1 MEGRSGMKKKK
12 NNQVAQKPPKQ
23 DHGLNVGDL
32 LDSSIAQKLKDLKK
46 EKEQELIKEKEE
58 ERARQQF
65 EAKQR
70 EKNKTF
76 EELLNESTLDW
87 KKYKS

>member
-1 MEGRSGMKKKK
+1 MKKKINKK
-12 NNQVAQKPPKQ
+12 NNPIQKPMKPEN
-23 DHGLNVGDL
+23 GLNVGDF

-46 EKEQELIKEKEE
+46 EKEQELIKQQEE

-70 EKNKTF
+70 EKNKSF

>member
-1 MEGRSGMKKKK
+1 MKKKK
-12 NNQVAQKPPKQ
+12 QNQVQKPTKPEN
-23 DHGLNVGDL
+23 GLNVGDL

-46 EKEQELIKEKEE
+46 EKEQELIKQKEE